1 MTRAAERLVVAGYET
16 QRRRSEGCWYDLVA
30 ERLKDVAFEA
40 PAFWDERAVVRRF
53 GEALVAEGGGDAAAA
68 RPYPCPAG

>member
-16 QRRRSEGCWYDLVA
+16 LKRRPEGCWYDLVA
-30 ERLKDVAFEA
+30 DGLKDVAFDA

-53 GEALVAEGGGDAAAA
+53 GEALVADGGGS
-68 RPYPCPAG
+68 AGGG